1 MPSTL
6 EGGPHNKYD
15 LEYLYSSQSKLR
27 LPPELIGESPAG
39 LRLIVYREGGELVGP
54 RLRGRF
60 LPVGGDWLIVR
71 PDGMGVVDAR
81 GTIETHDGALIYNYY
96 SGLADFGENALEQI
110 RRGQLP
116 PRQDRPHPPP
126 LRDLPPRLPLAQP
139 RPGRRHRPS
148 QPGPRRL
155 HHRRLRPPLAPSGCP
170 FHRAPRVRYN
180 RIHVRVSR
188 SPALRPSPHRRSGP
202 RPPARPHA
210 RPPAAT
216 PCRPPV
222 RSTSTPRPIRVRPA
236 SAAVPFCPLPPPPT
250 RLRPAPPDAAR
261 LARGDRKPAP
271 FRAGPHDALRAH
283 PLNLPRR
290 DTPRPIDP
298 TPLWPRPPSP
308 SPTSSASNSHD
319 RRALV
324 PG

>member
-116 PRQDRPHPPP
+116 PAKIVRTLPRFETSHPDYLWLNRVQAVGIAQVNP
-126 LRDLPPRLPLAQP
+126 DL
-139 RPGRRHRPS
+139 GGS
-148 QPGPRRL
+148 ITD
-155 HHRRLRPPLAPSGCP
+155 
-170 FHRAPRVRYN
+170 VY
-180 RIHVRVSR
+180 
-188 SPALRPSPHRRSGP
+188 ALR
-202 RPPARPHA
+202 
-210 RPPAAT
+210 
-216 PCRPPV
+216 
-222 RSTSTPRPIRVRPA
+222 
-236 SAAVPFCPLPPPPT
+236 
-250 RLRPAPPDAAR
+250 
-261 LARGDRKPAP
+261 
-271 FRAGPHDALRAH
+271 
-283 PLNLPRR
+283 
-290 DTPRPIDP
+290 
-298 TPLWPRPPSP
+298 
-308 SPTSSASNSHD
+308 
-319 RRALV
+319 
-324 PG
+324 